1 MITLSDERI
10 RIIHY
15 KKITKVSTQEI
26 HIETAHST
34 VVICGENLFISYL
47 NADEIILKGS
57 IRKVDFLAY
66 ERV

>member
-34 VVICGENLFISYL
+34 VVIYGENLFISYL